1 MIARNLGAFH
11 MASGGKGGASA
22 LIWTGVGLVAGVGL
36 GWWTGKYSAYTVF
49 GLLFGWMTG
58 LSLAKAGH

>member
-1 MIARNLGAFH
+1 

-22 LIWTGVGLVAGVGL
+22 LIWTGVGLAAGLGL
-36 GWWTGKYSAYTVF
+36 GWWTGNYGAYAVF